1 MSVTNNK
8 EFSMPKNSA
17 EVHRSLQ
24 QAALELFR
32 ERGYDQTTAAE
43 IAARAGVTERT
54 FFRHFADKRDI
65 LFDREASVQA
75 ALTEAIAS
83 APADLAPM
91 QVLLLAFHGME
102 AIYEDNRSF
111 SEPRQA
117 IIAVTPAL
125 RERELTKIASMI
137 AVLASALEQR
147 GVDAKLSTLAAQ
159 VGTAA
164 FSYALTLWLD
174 DTSSGLGAHLDRAFN
189 QLFLLSSAYESG
201 V

>member
-1 MSVTNNK
+1 
-8 EFSMPKNSA
+8 MPRNRA

-24 QAALELFR
+24 LAALELFR

-75 ALTEAIAS
+75 ALTEAIAR
-83 APADLAPM
+83 APADRAPM
-91 QVLLLAFHGME
+91 QVLLLAFRELE
-102 AIYEDNRSF
+102 AIYEENRSF

-117 IIAVTPAL
+117 IIDATPAL

-137 AVLASALEQR
+137 AVLAAALEQR
-147 GVDAKLSTLAAQ
+147 GVDATLATLAAQ

-164 FSYALTLWLD
+164 FSYALTLWAAD
-174 DTSSGLGAHLDRAFN
+174 ASSSLGAYLDRAFT
-189 QLFLLSSAYESG
+189 QLSLLSSTYESG

>member
-1 MSVTNNK
+1 
-8 EFSMPKNSA
+8 MPKNSA

-164 FSYALTLWLD
+164 FNYALMEWLD

-189 QLFLLSSAYESG
+189 QLFLLSSTYESG

>member
-1 MSVTNNK
+1 
-8 EFSMPKNSA
+8 MPRKGA
-17 EVHRSLQ
+17 VVHRRLQ

-54 FFRHFADKRDI
+54 FFRHFVDKRDI

-75 ALTEAIAS
+75 TLTEAIAS

-91 QVLLLAFHGME
+91 QVLLIAFHAVK

-117 IIAVTPAL
+117 IIAATPTL
-125 RERELTKIASMI
+125 RERELTKIASLI
-137 AVLASALEQR
+137 AVLSSALEQR

-159 VGTAA
+159 VGMAA
-164 FSYALTLWLD
+164 FSYALTAWLD
-174 DTSSGLGAHLDRAFN
+174 DASSGLGAHLDRAFN
-189 QLFLLSSAYESG
+189 QLFLLSSTYESG
-201 V
+201 A

>member
-1 MSVTNNK
+1 
-8 EFSMPKNSA
+8 MPKKSA
-17 EVHRSLQ
+17 EAHRKLQ

-43 IAARAGVTERT
+43 IAAQAGVTERT

-83 APADLAPM
+83 APADLTPM
-91 QVLLLAFHGME
+91 QALLLAFHGME

-111 SEPRQA
+111 SAPRQA
-117 IIAVTPAL
+117 IIAATPAL
-125 RERELTKIASMI
+125 QERELTKIASMI

-147 GVDAKLSTLAAQ
+147 GVDPKLSTLAAQ

-164 FSYALTLWLD
+164 FNYALMEWLD

-189 QLFLLSSAYESG
+189 QLVLLSSGFREQWNETPA
-201 V
+201 

>member
-1 MSVTNNK
+1 
-8 EFSMPKNSA
+8 MPKNSVA
-17 EVHRSLQ
+17 VHRSLQ

-32 ERGYDQTTAAE
+32 ERGYNQTTAAE

-65 LFDREASVQA
+65 LFDREASVQT

-102 AIYEDNRSF
+102 AIYEANRSF

-125 RERELTKIASMI
+125 QERESTKIASMI

-164 FSYALTLWLD
+164 FNYALREWLG

-189 QLFLLSSAYESG
+189 QLVLLSSTYESG

>member
-1 MSVTNNK
+1 
-8 EFSMPKNSA
+8 MPKNSA

-174 DTSSGLGAHLDRAFN
+174 HTSSGLGAHLDRAFN

>member
-147 GVDAKLSTLAAQ
+147 GVDSKLSTLAAQ
-159 VGTAA
+159 VGTA
-164 FSYALTLWLD
+164 
-174 DTSSGLGAHLDRAFN
+174 
-189 QLFLLSSAYESG
+189 
-201 V
+201 

>member
-1 MSVTNNK
+1 MPRNSV
-8 EFSMPKNSA
+8 

-32 ERGYDQTTAAE
+32 ERGYNQTTAAE

-83 APADLAPM
+83 APAELAPM
-91 QVLLLAFHGME
+91 QVLLLAFHRME

-117 IIAVTPAL
+117 IIAATPAL

-137 AVLASALEQR
+137 VVLASALEQR

-164 FSYALTLWLD
+164 FNYALMEWLD

-189 QLFLLSSAYESG
+189 QLVLLCSTYESG

>member
-1 MSVTNNK
+1 
-8 EFSMPKNSA
+8 MPKNSV
-17 EVHRSLQ
+17 EVHHSLQ
-24 QAALELFR
+24 QSALELFR

-65 LFDREASVQA
+65 LFDREANVQA
-75 ALTEAIAS
+75 ALTEAIAR

-91 QVLLLAFHGME
+91 QVLLLAFRGVE
-102 AIYEDNRSF
+102 ALYEDNRSF

-117 IIAVTPAL
+117 IIAATPAL

-164 FSYALTLWLD
+164 FSYAVTAWLD
-174 DTSSGLGAHLDRAFN
+174 DASSGFGAHLDRAFN
-189 QLFLLSSAYESG
+189 QLFLLSSTYESG
-201 V
+201 M

>member
-1 MSVTNNK
+1 
-8 EFSMPKNSA
+8 MPKKSA
-17 EVHRSLQ
+17 EAHRKLQ

-32 ERGYDQTTAAE
+32 ERGYEQTTAAE
-43 IAARAGVTERT
+43 IAAQAGVTERT

-65 LFDREASVQA
+65 LFDREVSVQA
-75 ALTEAIAS
+75 ALAEAIAS
-83 APADLAPM
+83 APADLTPM

-111 SEPRQA
+111 SAPRQA
-117 IIAVTPAL
+117 IIAATPAL
-125 RERELTKIASMI
+125 RERELTKMAAMI

-147 GVDAKLSTLAAQ
+147 GVDPKLSTLAAQ

-164 FSYALTLWLD
+164 FTYALMEWLD

-189 QLFLLSSAYESG
+189 QLVLLSSGFREQWHETSG
-201 V
+201 

>member
-1 MSVTNNK
+1 
-8 EFSMPKNSA
+8 MPKNSV

-91 QVLLLAFHGME
+91 QVLLLAFHRME

-117 IIAVTPAL
+117 IIAATPAL

-137 AVLASALEQR
+137 VVLASALEQR

-164 FSYALTLWLD
+164 FNYALMEWLD

-189 QLFLLSSAYESG
+189 QLFLLSST
-201 V
+201 

>member
-1 MSVTNNK
+1 
-8 EFSMPKNSA
+8 MPKKSA
-17 EVHRSLQ
+17 EAHRKLQ

-43 IAARAGVTERT
+43 IAAQAGVTERT

-83 APADLAPM
+83 APADLTPM
-91 QVLLLAFHGME
+91 QALLLAFHGME

-111 SEPRQA
+111 SAPRQA
-117 IIAVTPAL
+117 IIAATPAL
-125 RERELTKIASMI
+125 QERELTKIASMI

-147 GVDAKLSTLAAQ
+147 GVDPKLSTLAAQ

-164 FSYALTLWLD
+164 FNYALMAWLD

-189 QLFLLSSAYESG
+189 QLVLLSSGFREQWNETPA
-201 V
+201 

>member
-1 MSVTNNK
+1 MPRNSV
-8 EFSMPKNSA
+8 
-17 EVHRSLQ
+17 EVHHSLQ
-24 QAALELFR
+24 QSALELFR
-32 ERGYDQTTAAE
+32 DRGYDQTTAAE

-75 ALTEAIAS
+75 AVTAAIDC

-91 QVLLLAFHGME
+91 QVLLLAFQAVS

-117 IIAVTPAL
+117 IIAATPAL

-159 VGTAA
+159 VGMAA
-164 FSYALTLWLD
+164 FNYALTAWLD
-174 DTSSGLGAHLDRAFN
+174 DASSGLGAHLDRAFN
-189 QLFLLSSAYESG
+189 QLFLLSDSNRYLSDNLPFENC
-201 V
+201 